1 MLQYNRRAMINAGK
15 FPNNLRTESHLHT
28 HEGLSIWVLLLAF
41 FHLWVAYKRYLSAG
55 AQCNPQPAVTIPEK
69 RSAFV
74 YSYCKNTIIDSKTRL
89 VFQLLCHFPTDYVLQ
104 QNLPAENAHPQLVL
118 FHPFLPVKLLP
129 ANSV

>member
-1 MLQYNRRAMINAGK
+1 MINAGK

-89 VFQLLCHFPTDYVLQ
+89 VFQLYFCSMNKRMLTV
-104 QNLPAENAHPQLVL
+104 
-118 FHPFLPVKLLP
+118 FLGLLL
-129 ANSV
+129 